1 MTILQIA
8 DNFKNTQVNT
18 VQMVFTANDFPVVI
32 ESFTAA
38 NNSTVNA
45 SYKAYIVS
53 DGGTESPQRPFKV
66 VVWGEIDPTMGAGI
80 VNQVIP
86 VGGSLKVQSSALDS
100 IYFTVTGREVNK

>member
-1 MTILQIA
+1 MTTLQIA
-8 DNFKNTQVNT
+8 SNFSVAAVDVVQIAYNAPVGKN
-18 VQMVFTANDFPVVI
+18 MVI

-53 DGGTESPQRPFKV
+53 ANGIIQPQRPFKV
-66 VVWGEIDPTMGAGI
+66 VVWGESDLGIGI

-86 VGGSLKVQSSALDS
+86 SGGSLRFESSALNA
-100 IYFTVTGREVNK
+100 IFFTVTAREVNT